1 MLVTDALFRLPE
13 GSVEELEGHK
23 RRLGFRLYSVLIGA
37 DRCRAG
43 EELGRYSEEVW
54 VATDLSADGDGIARA
69 VFGRIS

>member
-1 MLVTDALFRLPE
+1 
-13 GSVEELEGHK
+13 VEELEGHK

-37 DRCRAG
+37 DRRRAE

-54 VATDLSADGDGIARA
+54 VAADLAADGDGVAGS